1 MYIHM
6 YTGYTSG
13 YILSGL
19 RSRSQNWRKVGAGAR
34 IGVGSERKTDLAKRS
49 ERKGYRQQKIS
60 ITKGISNMLPSLP
73 SHIPFVINT
82 YPKLKFD
89 LFIPL
94 AADLLLGKSSIRDI
108 IALESFIVII
118 NKLPN

>member
-1 MYIHM
+1 
-6 YTGYTSG
+6 
-13 YILSGL
+13 
-19 RSRSQNWRKVGAGAR
+19 
-34 IGVGSERKTDLAKRS
+34 
-49 ERKGYRQQKIS
+49 
-60 ITKGISNMLPSLP
+60 MLPSLP
-73 SHIPFVINT
+73 SLIPFVINT